1 MEFTFG
7 NEQKDSIMTL
17 GLHRKGRYFDII
29 NVSNCII
36 SPRDTTL
43 ILNSTLD
50 FFTKNNITFYHKIT
64 HQGILRNLVIRYS
77 ITYNELLLN
86 LVTTSNIDS
95 NLVKKW
101 SSYILSLET
110 SNKISG
116 IIHTINDSL
125 QDTVKEDSFHLLY
138 GKNYI
143 TDKLCGLH
151 FDITPF
157 SFFQTNTLGA
167 ETLYKKVQEY
177 LGESTLNTVLDL
189 YSGTGTICQLI
200 SNNAREIIAVELVK
214 EAVDSAIKNAKRN
227 NINNIKFICDDV
239 LNYITSIKNTK
250 EIDAIILD
258 PPRTGVNP
266 KALTKIIEINPKKII
281 YISCKATSFINDYK
295 IISQYGYTINKCV
308 SVNQFPKTSHTELIV
323 LLTKL

>member
-1 MEFTFG
+1 M
-7 NEQKDSIMTL
+7 
-17 GLHRKGRYFDII
+17 
-29 NVSNCII
+29 
-36 SPRDTTL
+36 
-43 ILNSTLD
+43 
-50 FFTKNNITFYHKIT
+50 
-64 HQGILRNLVIRYS
+64 
-77 ITYNELLLN
+77 
-86 LVTTSNIDS
+86 
-95 NLVKKW
+95 
-101 SSYILSLET
+101 
-110 SNKISG
+110 
-116 IIHTINDSL
+116 
-125 QDTVKEDSFHLLY
+125 LY

-167 ETLYKKVQEY
+167 EILYKKVREY
-177 LGESTLNTVLDL
+177 LGESNLNTVLDL

-200 SNNAREIIAVELVK
+200 SNNAKEIIAVELIK

-258 PPRTGVNP
+258 PPRNGVNP